1 MAVVLITRGR
11 FAIVC
16 VMVAAAALAHHGR
29 WSHWSNRYVIRNA
42 TGATLGAVHVV
53 ARHLDGRVA
62 FEQTVAD
69 LPADSS
75 AAIRHALDDSR
86 LSLDFEMVG
95 AARHFDADCI
105 DLWKGEGWVLEIQ
118 SDGSVK
124 QGYDYPGFR
133 LQ

>member
-1 MAVVLITRGR
+1 VAVVLITRGR

-16 VMVAAAALAHHGR
+16 VVVAAAALAHHG
-29 WSHWSNRYVIRNA
+29 WLSHWSNRYVIRNA

-95 AARHFDADCI
+95 ACRWLRTGAAAFVQRFDSALRTGPASGD
-105 DLWKGEGWVLEIQ
+105 V
-118 SDGSVK
+118 S
-124 QGYDYPGFR
+124 
-133 LQ
+133 

>member
-1 MAVVLITRGR
+1 
-11 FAIVC
+11 
-16 VMVAAAALAHHGR
+16 MV
-29 WSHWSNRYVIRNA
+29 SNRYVIRNA
-42 TGATLGAVHVV
+42 TGATLGAIHVV

-95 AARHFDADCI
+95 AARHLDFDCI
-105 DLWKGEGWVLEIQ
+105 DLWKGEGWVLKIQ

>member
-16 VMVAAAALAHHGR
+16 VMVAAAALAHHG
-29 WSHWSNRYVIRNA
+29 WLSHWSNRYVIRNA

-53 ARHLDGRVA
+53 ARHLNGRVA

-95 AARHFDADCI
+95 ACRWLPPRCGR
-105 DLWKGEGWVLEIQ
+105 WWGRSGC
-118 SDGSVK
+118 G
-124 QGYDYPGFR
+124 
-133 LQ
+133 